1 MQRTQQRM
9 FALTENRK
17 FSTQRRDMI
26 GCATWS
32 NPRGVFLS
40 VEFLSG
46 LFPVPRSRLGGWDTP
61 RLILSV

>member
-1 MQRTQQRM
+1 
-9 FALTENRK
+9 
-17 FSTQRRDMI
+17 MI